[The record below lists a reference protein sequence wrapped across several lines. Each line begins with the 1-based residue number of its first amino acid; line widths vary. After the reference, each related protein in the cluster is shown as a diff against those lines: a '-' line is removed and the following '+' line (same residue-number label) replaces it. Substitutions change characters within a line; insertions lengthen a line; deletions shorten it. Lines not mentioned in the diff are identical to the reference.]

1 MQRMPLNFFLFVLLT
16 LFSNSLLAM
25 TTLDGKPAHIDNYKD
40 NKHWLIVQAW
50 LFNLQ
55 PSGPT
60 SWHAS
65 R

>member
-1 MQRMPLNFFLFVLLT
+1 MLLNLLF
-16 LFSNSLLAM
+16 AM